1 MIEIH
6 SMKERAKIFADELV
20 VGAGLTGLVYGNVAA
35 AAGKRVVV
43 IDKHTKVGGYATNF
57 ARKGEYIFDCSLHK
71 ITGFGESGNLENALG
86 RAGLLNLVEFET
98 YEHLTNIFIGKRNL
112 RISAK
117 PDEFVA
123 QLLREFPD
131 ERESIHRFIADI
143 KGCGY
148 QNYMIARLALGEYEL
163 SFEEIVRGR
172 QLSRITTYDY
182 LCTLF
187 RNRELITL
195 FCAIAINLGVEA
207 YEVDALYFLHFA
219 YTFFFTEKR
228 YVRGSSQALSDTLAD
243 EFVRRGGELIV
254 REEVSSLKTDGDTVT
269 GCLSRRYDITAEHTV
284 FTGCPHQIPNLTPPS
299 PALDSFTGK
308 LESLEFGLGAFI
320 VYLGLDRAPSEI
332 GITKDDYLFAST
344 QYLDCADGLSASDE
358 RYQHWPLSVSNYSV
372 LDSTYGNV
380 IQLEVLDHQSDW
392 FELDR
397 QSYKRRKIAIAQLLI
412 DRFASHFPDIK
423 KHIRYFDVSTPRTSK
438 KFTNSYGGSS
448 FGYKPIPK
456 RNVRFLQKPPFQGLQ
471 FVGTWINGAGYEP
484 AMCLGFTAATI
495 RNRQQVAE
503 GA

>member
-1 MIEIH
+1 
-6 SMKERAKIFADELV
+6 MKERAKIFADELV

-35 AAGKRVVV
+35 ASGKRVVV

-57 ARKGEYIFDCSLHK
+57 SRKGEYIFDCSLHK
-71 ITGFGESGNLENALG
+71 ITGFGKNGNLEDALT
-86 RAGLLNLVEFET
+86 RTGLIDLVDFET

-112 RISAK
+112 RLSAH
-117 PDEFVA
+117 PEQFIA
-123 QLLREFPD
+123 QLLQAFPD
-131 ERESIHRFIADI
+131 EAESIQRFVSDI

-148 QNYMIARLALGEYEL
+148 QNYMIARLALGEHEL
-163 SFEEIVRGR
+163 SLDEIVRGR
-172 QLSRITTYDY
+172 KLSRITTYDY
-182 LCTLF
+182 LCELF
-187 RNRELITL
+187 NNRELITL

-228 YVRGSSQALSDTLAD
+228 FVKGSSQALSDTLAG
-243 EFVRRGGELIV
+243 EFTRRGGQLIV
-254 REEVSSLKTDGDTVT
+254 REEVNRLKVKEGTVT
-269 GCLSRRYDITAEHTV
+269 GCLTRRYDITAGHTV
-284 FTGCPHQIPNLTPPS
+284 FTGCPNQIIDLSPS
-299 PALDSFTGK
+299 TTELDRFAEK

-320 VYLGLDRAPSEI
+320 VYLGLDRPPKDI
-332 GITKDDYLFAST
+332 GITEDDYLFAST
-344 QYLDCADGLSASDE
+344 QYLDCAEGLAASDE

-372 LDSTYGNV
+372 LDSSYGNV

-397 QSYKRRKIAIAQLLI
+397 QTYKKRKIAIAQLLI

-423 KHIRYFDVSTPRTSK
+423 KHIRYFDVSTPKTSK

-448 FGYKPIPK
+448 FGYKPTPK

-495 RNRQQVAE
+495 RNRQPIPE